1 MTSQKTIKHYLDY
14 YNDWFKALHN
24 AKCIIDMA
32 GAYQKG
38 VIFMNILNELWDAD
52 LIAIA
57 IVERYAIE
65 ISEANKKKLNT
76 YYN

>member
-24 AKCIIDMA
+24 AKCIIDMNL
-32 GAYQKG
+32 AYQKG
-38 VIFMNILNELWDAD
+38 VIFMDILNELLDAD

-57 IVERYAIE
+57 IVERYGNE
-65 ISEANKKKLNT
+65 IVESTQKKLNT